1 MHTQQIR
8 AFHPL
13 FFWSKMKIIKDTSFL
28 MLAYTICC
36 DSIKPVRRSLNTID
50 PSTLTSRSTSS
61 IPGQTHHHSGIIIIG
76 PDDIVYTS
84 EMRSM
89 KVTGEIV
96 DGIAQVT
103 LEQEFETS
111 PLELL
116 NTTSHYQL
124 PMDGMAAVIEF
135 SATIADRVIQAV
147 VKEKSAARKEYYEA
161 TSNGQNAYLAE
172 QTRADIFKISVG
184 NLPSNQVVKVSL
196 VYITTLESVGADTV
210 KFVFPTDIAPR
221 YEPRPENN
229 TENTIEGLQSLIN
242 EGVQIQIGATSASSF
257 VNISCATHEIEV
269 SGELE
274 RGNGKI
280 KVIDSDPLQRDVV
293 ILLQTNI
300 TYDPKLY
307 IEKSIAYS
315 NIAMMLS
322 IVPNVTDIRLK
333 SNSEFIFVVDRS
345 ASMEGLKMDQTR
357 KALEQILATLP
368 EGSLFNIIGFGSNYK
383 SMFDESQLQSNTAA
397 MLKANNYVRT
407 MEADYGGTEIL
418 DPLKFVLKSRKI
430 NGFDRQVIVM
440 TDGQVSNTAD
450 TIKFVRKF
458 RLKARVFSLGI
469 GSHVSR
475 LLVQG
480 LARSGRG
487 TAEFVDGD
495 SDQAVFEA
503 VERQMNVA
511 VTPALDDLQ
520 ITWEGSNSVDI
531 TQAPYVT
538 PPLLI
543 NKRFLMYFFLEN
555 KSPPTRVKV
564 TARNYMSNFTIEYNI
579 NGEDDA
585 IVLPASTT
593 SDIIHKMA
601 ARAIIQDLEE
611 DASKLSFDQIELNEN
626 KVTGVEEA
634 IVRFGLKYQIAS
646 SQTSFIAVDND
657 NWSQTHAEL
666 EIVEDDYNYSNDG
679 YNYGMISAQGVSGS
693 DDDAPY
699 ISAGASG
706 DDFDDDSSY
715 VDLQESFEPTVT
727 PSVTPS
733 SGPTNISEDLDP
745 DMLLSSG
752 CWFNADIVIFLFIQT
767 IFVLPVLY

>member
-1 MHTQQIR
+1 M
-8 AFHPL
+8 
-13 FFWSKMKIIKDTSFL
+13 SFL
-28 MLAYTICC
+28 MLAYTIWSC
-36 DSIKPVRRSLNTID
+36 DSIKPVKRSLNTID

-61 IPGQTHHHSGIIIIG
+61 SISGGMIIVG
-76 PDDIVYTS
+76 PDDITYPCP
-84 EMRSM
+84 MRFM
-89 KVTGEIV
+89 NVTGIIV
-96 DGIAQVT
+96 DGIVQIT
-103 LEQEFETS
+103 LEQEFETGS
-111 PLELL
+111 WNL
-116 NTTSHYQL
+116 NKTSSSYQL
-124 PMDGMAAVIEF
+124 PMAE
-135 SATIADRVIQAV
+135 SATVTEFRATVGDRVIRAV
-147 VKEKSAARKEYYEA
+147 VKEKSAARKEYNEA

-221 YEPRPENN
+221 YEPRSENN

-242 EGVQIQIGATSASSF
+242 EGVQIQIDATSASSF

-274 RGNGKI
+274 GGNGKI
-280 KVIDSDPLQRDVV
+280 KVVDSDPLRRDIV
-293 ILLQTNI
+293 ILLRTNV

-307 IEKSIAYS
+307 IEKSNTYS

-322 IVPNVTDIRLK
+322 IVPNVTDLRLK

-345 ASMEGLKMDQTR
+345 ASMQGLKMDQTR

-368 EGSLFNIIGFGSNYK
+368 EGSLFNIIGFGSNYD
-383 SMFDESQLQSNTAA
+383 SLFDESQLQSNTTA
-397 MLKANNYVRT
+397 MLKANDYVRT
-407 MEADYGGTEIL
+407 MEADYGATEIL
-418 DPLKFVLKSRKI
+418 DPLKFVLKSRKV

-458 RLKARVFSLGI
+458 RSKARLFSLGI

-511 VTPALDDLQ
+511 LTPALDDLQ
-520 ITWEGSNSVDI
+520 ITWEGSNSVNI

-555 KSPPTRVKV
+555 KSSPTSVKV
-564 TARNYMSNFTIEYNI
+564 TARNYISNFTIEYNI
-579 NGEDDA
+579 DGEDDA

-601 ARAIIQDLEE
+601 ARALIQDLEE
-611 DASKLSFDQIELNEN
+611 DASKLSFDQIELNANE
-626 KVTGVEEA
+626 VSGVEEE

-646 SQTSFIAVDND
+646 SQTSFIAVDNE

-666 EIVEDDYNYSNDG
+666 YIEDDYNYSDDG

-693 DDDAPY
+693 DDDFQY
-699 ISAGASG
+699 IALQDSAGTTS
-706 DDFDDDSSY
+706 DDDVSY
-715 VDLQESFEPTVT
+715 PDFQVSVEPTVT

>member
-1 MHTQQIR
+1 M
-8 AFHPL
+8 
-13 FFWSKMKIIKDTSFL
+13 SFL
-28 MLAYTICC
+28 MLAYTIWSC
-36 DSIKPVRRSLNTID
+36 DSIKPVKRSLNTID

-61 IPGQTHHHSGIIIIG
+61 SISGGMIIVG
-76 PDDIVYTS
+76 PDDITYPCP
-84 EMRSM
+84 MRSM
-89 KVTGEIV
+89 NVTGIIV
-96 DGIAQVT
+96 DGIVQIT
-103 LEQEFETS
+103 LEQEFETGS
-111 PLELL
+111 WNL
-116 NTTSHYQL
+116 NKTSSSYQL
-124 PMDGMAAVIEF
+124 PMAE
-135 SATIADRVIQAV
+135 SATVTEFRAKIGDRVIRAV
-147 VKEKSAARKEYYEA
+147 VKEKSAARKEYNEA

-221 YEPRPENN
+221 YEPRSENN

-242 EGVQIQIGATSASSF
+242 EGVQIQIDATSASSF

-274 RGNGKI
+274 GGNGKI
-280 KVIDSDPLQRDVV
+280 KVVDSDPLRRDVV
-293 ILLQTNI
+293 ILLRTNV

-307 IEKSIAYS
+307 IEKSNTYS

-322 IVPNVTDIRLK
+322 IVPNVTDLKLK

-345 ASMEGLKMDQTR
+345 ASMQGLKMDQTR

-368 EGSLFNIIGFGSNYK
+368 EGSLFNIIGFGSNYN
-383 SMFDESQLQSNTAA
+383 SLFDESQLQSNKTA
-397 MLKANNYVRT
+397 MLKANDYVRT
-407 MEADYGGTEIL
+407 MEADYGATEIL
-418 DPLKFVLKSRKI
+418 DPLKFVLKSRKV

-458 RLKARVFSLGI
+458 RSKARLFSLGI
-469 GSHVSR
+469 GSHVSQ

-511 VTPALDDLQ
+511 LTPALDDLQ
-520 ITWEGSNSVDI
+520 ITWEGSNSVNI

-555 KSPPTRVKV
+555 KSSPTSVKV
-564 TARNYMSNFTIEYNI
+564 TARNYISNFTIEYNI
-579 NGEDDA
+579 DGEDDA

-611 DASKLSFDQIELNEN
+611 DASKLSFDQIELNANE
-626 KVTGVEEA
+626 VSGVEDE

-646 SQTSFIAVDND
+646 SQTSFIAVDNE
-657 NWSQTHAEL
+657 NWSQTHSEL
-666 EIVEDDYNYSNDG
+666 YIEEDDYNYSNDG

-693 DDDAPY
+693 DDDFQYTALQD
-699 ISAGASG
+699 SAGTTS
-706 DDFDDDSSY
+706 DDDVSY
-715 VDLQESFEPTVT
+715 PDFQVSVEPTVT

-745 DMLLSSG
+745 EMLLSSG